1 MLGRKRV
8 KRLRSGRFSIRL
20 PEEER
25 ELLRRLPGQL
35 RELLGTDDPS
45 LKRLFPPAY
54 LDDPEK
60 DADYQRL
67 MRDELLM
74 RHEQSLTTMEET
86 IDATE
91 LEEGQLHAWMAALNE
106 LRLVLGTRLDVT
118 ENEDFGA
125 DLDPSN
131 ELAPAYA
138 LYGYL
143 GWLQDEVVTALA
155 GW

>member
-1 MLGRKRV
+1 MLGRKRI
-8 KRLRSGRFSIRL
+8 KRLRSGRFHVRI
-20 PEEER
+20 PDEER

-45 LKRLFPPAY
+45 LRRLFPPAY

-67 MRDELLM
+67 MREELLI
-74 RHEQSLTTMEET
+74 RHEASLTIMEET
-86 IDATE
+86 VDASD
-91 LEEGQLHAWMAALNE
+91 LDEEQLTAWMTALNE
-106 LRLVLGTRLDVT
+106 LRLVLGTRLDVS
-118 ENEDFGA
+118 EDDDFA
-125 DLDPSN
+125 AQLDPSN

-143 GWLQDEVVTALA
+143 GWLQDEVVSAL
-155 GW
+155 

>member
-1 MLGRKRV
+1 MIGKKRV
-8 KRLRSGRFSIRL
+8 KRGRNGRFSVKL
-20 PEEER
+20 PDEER
-25 ELLRRLPGQL
+25 HLLRQLPGQL

-45 LKRLFPPAY
+45 LRRLFPPAY

-67 MRDELLM
+67 MRDELLVS
-74 RHEQSLTTMEET
+74 HEAALTIMEET
-86 IDATE
+86 VDATDLDE
-91 LEEGQLHAWMAALNE
+91 SQLTAWMKALNE
-106 LRLVLGTRLDVT
+106 LRLVLGTRLDVS
-118 ENEDFGA
+118 EDDDFNA
-125 DLDPSN
+125 HLDPED

-143 GWLQDEVVTALA
+143 GWLQEEVVTALA